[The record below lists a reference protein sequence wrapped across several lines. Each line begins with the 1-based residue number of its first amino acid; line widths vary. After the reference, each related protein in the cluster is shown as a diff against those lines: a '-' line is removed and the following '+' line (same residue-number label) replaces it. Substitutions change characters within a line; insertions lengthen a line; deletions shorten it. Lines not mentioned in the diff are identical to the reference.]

1 MCKICEMNLLT
12 LVFKLL
18 QVLNPSITLLQ
29 YWQQTSNTELTDYV
43 LVLAAAE
50 PTAVIL
56 VLVVSKFLNKIT

>member
-18 QVLNPSITLLQ
+18 QVPNPSITLLQ
-29 YWQQTSNTELTDYV
+29 YWQQTSNTELIDYV

-56 VLVVSKFLNKIT
+56 